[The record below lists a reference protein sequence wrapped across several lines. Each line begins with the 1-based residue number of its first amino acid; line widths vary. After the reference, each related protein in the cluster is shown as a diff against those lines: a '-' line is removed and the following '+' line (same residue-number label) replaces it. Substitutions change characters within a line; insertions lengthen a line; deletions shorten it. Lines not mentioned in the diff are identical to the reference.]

1 MVDFTTRHVKWCVSS
16 LSAAGPIIR
25 RSVQAKHYGAV
36 LIYKRK
42 RNKERNKY
50 FFQVYLASN
59 NASEIKV
66 MKQNDCNILS
76 WGPICLSVSVI
87 CIMKITNI
95 FYINTSR
102 SLFLPLSISDHL
114 FLHILFLCVQA
125 IEETVRSS
133 KQEWIK
139 INKPPTCMLEEK
151 YYHLTSVPERKIEP
165 SVCI

>member
-1 MVDFTTRHVKWCVSS
+1 MTITSS
-16 LSAAGPIIR
+16 LEGP
-25 RSVQAKHYGAV
+25 SVF
-36 LIYKRK
+36 L
-42 RNKERNKY
+42 
-50 FFQVYLASN
+50 F
-59 NASEIKV
+59 
-66 MKQNDCNILS
+66 
-76 WGPICLSVSVI
+76 SVI
-87 CIMKITNI
+87 CVMKITNI
-95 FYINTSR
+95 FYINTSL

-151 YYHLTSVPERKIEP
+151 YYYLTSVPERKIEP